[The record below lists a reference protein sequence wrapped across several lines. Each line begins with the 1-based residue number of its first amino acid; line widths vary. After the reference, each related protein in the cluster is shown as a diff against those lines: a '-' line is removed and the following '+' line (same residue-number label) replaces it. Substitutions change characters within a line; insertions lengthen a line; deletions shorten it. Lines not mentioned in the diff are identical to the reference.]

1 MSVWKLQTVGELPK
15 SLHKPVLI
23 EGLPGI
29 GNVGKVAADFLIEE
43 LNAKKMYAF
52 VSNTFPHSVFVNEN
66 NLVELPSIEMYYKKF
81 DGSKPDLLILVG
93 DVQPID
99 EVSCYD
105 FCELVLDVV
114 AQFGGTDVIT
124 LGGIGLQMIPKKPK
138 VYCTGNSRDA
148 VTRWTK
154 GTTALSKLYGIVGPI
169 VGVSGVLLG
178 LAARRRI
185 PAITYL
191 AETFGHPMYLGV
203 KGSCEVLS
211 VMKKKLELDI
221 DVTKMEKDIEE
232 MEKEV
237 LKKTKEIS
245 DVSRNSA
252 VRKLRGRL
260 GKETSYIG

>member
-1 MSVWKLQTVGELPK
+1 M
-15 SLHKPVLI
+15 
-23 EGLPGI
+23 
-29 GNVGKVAADFLIEE
+29 
-43 LNAKKMYAF
+43 
-52 VSNTFPHSVFVNEN
+52 
-66 NLVELPSIEMYYKKF
+66 
-81 DGSKPDLLILVG
+81 
-93 DVQPID
+93 
-99 EVSCYD
+99 
-105 FCELVLDVV
+105 
-114 AQFGGTDVIT
+114 
-124 LGGIGLQMIPKKPK
+124 
-138 VYCTGNSRDA
+138 
-148 VTRWTK
+148 
-154 GTTALSKLYGIVGPI
+154 
-169 VGVSGVLLG
+169 LLG